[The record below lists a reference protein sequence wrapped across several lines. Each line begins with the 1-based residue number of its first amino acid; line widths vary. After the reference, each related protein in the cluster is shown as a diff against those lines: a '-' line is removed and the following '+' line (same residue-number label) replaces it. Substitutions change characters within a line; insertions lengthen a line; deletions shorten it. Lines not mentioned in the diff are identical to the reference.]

1 MDSPDKSDP
10 LRPSGSKPEEPETS
24 QMAAVPPDPQVV
36 WPEDPFEADG
46 HAAETDPDAVTPLAP
61 EPVDP
66 PWTHQF
72 GKQSAMP
79 GNSRPAPAHDPQ
91 TAPFP
96 TQHATSGWS
105 EKSPSEPSVG
115 KTQPPASR
123 AAEPPA
129 TQPPAAPP
137 GDAMETA
144 SPVAHADET
153 EDTKPPAPSAEALK
167 TVPPAAYSDD
177 TQGTKPPVP
186 SREAFKTA
194 PPPAKT
200 APTLPAAAPPADE
213 VGAASGTT
221 PPVPAAHEEEL
232 ATLAVEETSSEPM
245 PFEAEPSAQDPDPAP
260 DLPVISP
267 PAAEPMAA
275 AAALPPVDAPQ
286 PAPPV
291 EPAPEPMADPAPAP
305 IAASSPAA
313 PEAAKPV
320 IPAWAPKLPVGPEEN
335 AAGTRWPG
343 SNLPSWAPVAGG
355 PSTGAPPER
364 VRITSSPGPSPSSP
378 AAPVPPPAP
387 SPQAAK
393 PAAPASA
400 SVPAATPGTPGTK
413 SGASWEIVQQKVEAA
428 PAFSGPTPE
437 DKSYAEWFAWAKRSG
452 APASACHAAAQ
463 GAFRALST
471 GQDMNVAVQWAT
483 LAMASPPGL
492 VGTSRQLYCAWYSL
506 GNIDLKLPTPQAHA
520 FASGAVQALEGGA
533 DSMVAH
539 QMGLAAAGITPR

>member
-46 HAAETDPDAVTPLAP
+46 HAAETDPDAVTPPVP

-72 GKQSAMP
+72 GKQPARP
-79 GNSRPAPAHDPQ
+79 GYSHPAPAHDPH

-96 TQHATSGWS
+96 TQHASS
-105 EKSPSEPSVG
+105 ERSPSEPSVG

-123 AAEPPA
+123 GAEPPT
-129 TQPPAAPP
+129 TQPPAAPT
-137 GDAMETA
+137 GDAMKTA
-144 SPVAHADET
+144 PPVAHAGDM
-153 EDTKPPAPSAEALK
+153 EDTKPPAPSTEALK
-167 TVPPAAYSDD
+167 TAPPVAHDDDTLGTRPPA
-177 TQGTKPPVP
+177 P
-186 SREAFKTA
+186 SMEAFKTA
-194 PPPAKT
+194 PPLAKT
-200 APTLPAAAPPADE
+200 APTLPAAAPAADE
-213 VGAASGTT
+213 EGVVSETT
-221 PPVPAAHEEEL
+221 PSVPAANEEEP
-232 ATLAVEETSSEPM
+232 ATLAAEETASEPL
-245 PFEAEPSAQDPDPAP
+245 PFEAEPRAQDPDSEP
-260 DLPVISP
+260 DLPVIASQ
-267 PAAEPMAA
+267 AAEPIAA
-275 AAALPPVDAPQ
+275 ASAPPPVDAPQ
-286 PAPPV
+286 PASSV
-291 EPAPEPMADPAPAP
+291 EPAPPPIAEPAPAP

-335 AAGTRWPG
+335 ATGTRWPG

-364 VRITSSPGPSPSSP
+364 VRITSSPGPSPSPPS
-378 AAPVPPPAP
+378 APVPPPAP
-387 SPQAAK
+387 GAQAAK
-393 PAAPASA
+393 PAPPASA
-400 SVPAATPGTPGTK
+400 SASPATAGTPGTK
-413 SGASWEIVQQKVEAA
+413 SSASWEIVQQKVDAA
-428 PAFSGPTPE
+428 PAFTGPTAE

-471 GQDMNVAVQWAT
+471 GQDMNIAVQWAT

-506 GNIDLKLPTPQAHA
+506 GNIDLKLPTAQAHA